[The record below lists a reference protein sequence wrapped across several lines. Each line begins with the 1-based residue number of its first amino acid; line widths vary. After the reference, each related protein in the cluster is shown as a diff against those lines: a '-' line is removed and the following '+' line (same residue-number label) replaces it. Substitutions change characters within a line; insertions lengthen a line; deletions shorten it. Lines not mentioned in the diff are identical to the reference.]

1 MSILNVSVLDDK
13 DILQV
18 LVSSDHGANHT
29 YLPQESETL
38 KREVQEKVEWLQ
50 AQTLLCPNK
59 VNQQIGDY
67 LCQLQKAI
75 FIPI

>member
-18 LVSSDHGANHT
+18 LVSSNHGANHT

-38 KREVQEKVEWLQ
+38 KREVQEKVE
-50 AQTLLCPNK
+50 
-59 VNQQIGDY
+59 
-67 LCQLQKAI
+67 
-75 FIPI
+75 